1 LTRFVHRATEPVCSV
16 TTPGKIGFSGKG
28 SEVKYEV
35 QVVDGL
41 AAEWVLMRRAGE
53 CLLFIRP
60 EFDTPATHAR
70 VRRLVAV
77 HAA

>member
-1 LTRFVHRATEPVCSV
+1 
-16 TTPGKIGFSGKG
+16 
-28 SEVKYEV
+28 VKYEV

>member
-1 LTRFVHRATEPVCSV
+1 
-16 TTPGKIGFSGKG
+16 
-28 SEVKYEV
+28 VKYEV

-41 AAEWVLMRRAGE
+41 AAEWVLMRRAGK

-70 VRRLVAV
+70 VRRLVKV
-77 HAA
+77 RAA